1 MLQTSME
8 KIAQCAA
15 RESSSLG
22 SSLES
27 IESLNEEV
35 FDENVVQVSDD
46 SSDDGKNVNAPPLK
60 QLQFLDER
68 KEKLRNRSFRHP
80 LENTKCTALTSSR
93 RSGESTPPYLSP
105 GLTKRLPKLHQL

>member
-27 IESLNEEV
+27 LESLEDEM
-35 FDENVVQVSDD
+35 FDEDAVKVSDD
-46 SSDDGKNVNAPPLK
+46 SSDDGISLETHH
-60 QLQFLDER
+60 LQQFKFTAVGE
-68 KEKLRNRSFRHP
+68 ENIRNRVLRHP
-80 LENTKCTALTSSR
+80 HEKMRYAASS
-93 RSGESTPPYLSP
+93 RSGENTPPYLSP
-105 GLTKRLPKLHQL
+105 GLTKRLSNNYYQL